1 MSKKF
6 RGWIWLYSL
15 LVLYSHTSTRWH
27 WWGKAGSEDL
37 LLQRQYVQFQLGVCF
52 ARTRGFLVHPFF
64 SATLRTKVL
73 KPRSIRS
80 QRSHYHRMSQ
90 VQVHLPLLK
99 IFSAAGLRK
108 QSGPK
113 GNKTVHDC
121 TMCKYLKINGETSV
135 REKMQ
140 ARCLTCGPKTIPKP
154 DVEGAAVLEPPVET
168 TSSSGSK

>member
-64 SATLRTKVL
+64 SATLRTKFWNPDL
-73 KPRSIRS
+73 SDLNDHTITGCHRSKSISRS
-80 QRSHYHRMSQ
+80 SKSFLLQ
-90 VQVHLPLLK
+90 VC
-99 IFSAAGLRK
+99 
-108 QSGPK
+108 
-113 GNKTVHDC
+113 GNKVDQRGTKQFTIVQCANIWKSTVKQVC
-121 TMCKYLKINGETSV
+121 EKRCK
-135 REKMQ
+135 
-140 ARCLTCGPKTIPKP
+140 
-154 DVEGAAVLEPPVET
+154 PVVWHVAPRPYQNQT
-168 TSSSGSK
+168 WKGQLYWNLR